1 MPTMHKKSDE
11 ETGGK
16 GVSGILKLGEHV
28 LKHEGV
34 IVTSVTITIF
44 AAIWFYTGAAIHLV
58 FAIAMWELGRH
69 VRSGACMVSSKFSI
83 DKTGLEFM
91 ARLLELACPVTAGYS
106 VLRCLN
112 VISDEVSPQILGAC
126 SLTVGLASQSV
137 MSNFASGMV
146 LVIFRPFKAGDFLVL
161 NGCSATI
168 KRIGIFFTH
177 ACDLDGNKI
186 CLPNNAIISGGAIT
200 NWSGE
205 TFNII
210 RLTVKLRSGVKSCSE
225 LRQILEQAAAKID
238 DGAAAILSKYS
249 ALSMADRRQTAVL
262 GPVSFT
268 PYGME
273 WQLEVSSLS
282 SVYNPMRDFGNACLH
297 DTLSEHKVE
306 IFEFNATA
314 SPTSS

>member
-16 GVSGILKLGEHV
+16 GVSGILQLGEHV

-34 IVTSVTITIF
+34 IVTSVTIAIF

-69 VRSGACMVSSKFSI
+69 VRSGARMVSSKFSI

-177 ACDLDGNKI
+177 ACDLDGNKV
-186 CLPNNAIISGGAIT
+186 CLPNNAIISGGAIMNCT
-200 NWSGE
+200 CD
-205 TFNII
+205 
-210 RLTVKLRSGVKSCSE
+210 RVLR
-225 LRQILEQAAAKID
+225 ID

-249 ALSMADRRQTAVL
+249 AVSMADRRTTAVL

-306 IFEFNATA
+306 IFEFNTTA